1 MEKVSI
7 LIVEDDPLF
16 SVELRRLIE
25 EALGYEVAACVN
37 NAADA
42 LQWMSNS
49 KRLPD
54 LALIDIS
61 LPGSMDGIDLAEKM
75 TGIPIIFITSADV
88 PGIYHRARM
97 LMPHGYLVKPVGKLT
112 LQSIIE
118 SALLRAGNP
127 GLSADVLRVWQED
140 LVLDNHVFLKTHSG
154 KLEKINLEEVAV
166 IEADGNYCIIY
177 TTQNRKHAVKISL
190 KRMAMQLSGKLF
202 IQIHRNYLVSL
213 KALESV
219 DTATNQVVVI
229 GQELPIGA
237 SFRANLVSHL
247 RKL

>member
-1 MEKVSI
+1 MFSVE
-7 LIVEDDPLF
+7 LCRIVEDD
-16 SVELRRLIE
+16 
-25 EALGYEVAACVN
+25 LGYEVAASLN

-42 LQWMSNS
+42 LQWIHNAG
-49 KRLPD
+49 KLPD
-54 LALIDIS
+54 LALIDVS

-75 TGIPIIFITSADV
+75 TGIPVIFITAADV

-112 LQSIIE
+112 LQSVIE

-127 GLSADVLRVWQED
+127 GLSADMLRVWQED

-190 KRMAMQLSGKLF
+190 KRMAMQLSGRLF

-213 KALESV
+213 TAVESV
-219 DTATNQVVVI
+219 DTSANLITVM
-229 GQELPIGA
+229 GRELPIGT
-237 SFRANLVSHL
+237 SFRANLIAHL